1 MHDGM
6 VDQYYIK
13 HIQNIQ
19 NIIVYRCYCLAD
31 LLDTTS
37 SLAVNHWII
46 DGMWLFISRKINHW
60 LIFISIRTG
69 L

>member
-19 NIIVYRCYCLAD
+19 NIIVYRCYRLAD

-37 SLAVNHWII
+37 SLPVNHWII
-46 DGMWLFISRKINHW
+46 DGM
-60 LIFISIRTG
+60 
-69 L
+69 